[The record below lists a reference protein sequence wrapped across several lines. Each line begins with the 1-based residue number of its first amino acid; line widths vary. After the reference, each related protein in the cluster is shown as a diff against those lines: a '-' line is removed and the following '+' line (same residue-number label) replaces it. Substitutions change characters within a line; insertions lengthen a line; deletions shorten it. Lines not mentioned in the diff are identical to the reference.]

1 MSLLKR
7 AFSGQPDNVLR
18 PIRAII
24 EENGTKEFPIDE
36 IISKLKGTSKTIVF
50 TNDDIENLLEHQYG
64 KGETL
69 TVLMLLYPSLD
80 FNNKFH
86 IDHMYPKSVFT
97 KKSLIKRE

>member
-1 MSLLKR
+1 MKIGMPDNFDTSTSATTNREKIKKWLIMSLLKR

-50 TNDDIENLLEHQYG
+50 RNDDIEN
-64 KGETL
+64 
-69 TVLMLLYPSLD
+69 
-80 FNNKFH
+80 
-86 IDHMYPKSVFT
+86 
-97 KKSLIKRE
+97 